1 MLDLSGMYKEES
13 HTEDHMEVDG
23 GEMITG
29 SGGNSFM
36 PSTSASDKEDGVSDL
51 GVHINLSN
59 LILRSQVL

>member
-1 MLDLSGMYKEES
+1 MLDLSGMFEEES
-13 HTEDHMEVDG
+13 YTEDYMDIDG

-51 GVHINLSN
+51 RVHINLSD
-59 LILRSQVL
+59 LIPSF